1 MQFFFIVAAFIV
13 FSVLSAKVKAV
24 KEAEKAARAAA
35 QKPAQPQTSAARTTA
50 VRPPVPAAQTQRPGQ
65 AGAQRPDAAEL
76 SREAKELV
84 RQAREFASAV
94 TGRQAEPKPV
104 PAARPTAA
112 KTAARPERRPLV
124 QDDDCGGGS
133 IHDGYHEGVSAD
145 PFGEHM
151 PRAAVAGNLGKKLG
165 EEDDRLLREKYAAQ
179 NARRALARISK
190 LPPITQGIVYSEILG
205 KPKSEIA

>member
-1 MQFFFIVAAFIV
+1 MPFIIFVAIFIGI
-13 FSVLSAKVKAV
+13 SIISAKAQAN
-24 KEAEKAARAAA
+24 KEAARKASQQAER
-35 QKPAQPQTSAARTTA
+35 SARTAGQPT
-50 VRPPVPAAQTQRPGQ
+50 VTRVPAVQTQRPRQ
-65 AGAQRPDAAEL
+65 ANTPAPDAAEIA
-76 SREAKELV
+76 REAKELA
-84 RQAREFASAV
+84 RQARELASAV
-94 TGRQAEPKPV
+94 TGRQAQPKPV
-104 PAARPTAA
+104 PAAKATTVRTS
-112 KTAARPERRPLV
+112 ARPERKPLV